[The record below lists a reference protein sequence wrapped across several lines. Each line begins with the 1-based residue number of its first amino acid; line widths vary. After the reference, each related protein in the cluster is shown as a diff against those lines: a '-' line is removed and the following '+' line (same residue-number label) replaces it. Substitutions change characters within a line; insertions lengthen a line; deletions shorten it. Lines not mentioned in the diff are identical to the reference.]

1 MPLRKKKY
9 LSCRK
14 RRNRNRN
21 RNRKRIRKIKTKRNR
36 KIKQYGGRSLDEKI
50 NALVELFKSKDIQL
64 LIFDWDRTI
73 SKQHMFR
80 ENIGTV
86 GGPLISVVED
96 DMSNYFHMLEGNVE
110 SVFVKFVE
118 ALKKN
123 NIQVAI
129 ASFGRCS
136 VMGDALDILF
146 YSRYNR
152 IKHIPNKLIL
162 GGDYDDHSRYCPEPY
177 GRARGKGTHK
187 NNQIAEI
194 SEKTGVPLQ
203 NILFIDDTKRNL
215 TNSNVHYVYFI
226 KPDTND
232 EYGFGEEQIEKMY
245 DVIRSYGSREAPP
258 VVPPRRAD
266 TPPIPPRR
274 DPRDPL
280 PDIPPRRRRNPDDPL
295 PPIPPRRRRRR
306 DPHDPLPAIPKPS
319 ITPLTPP
326 DTPPQRRRITTMKR
340 SKAFRGKKRTKRK
353 I

>member
-1 MPLRKKKY
+1 
-9 LSCRK
+9 
-14 RRNRNRN
+14 
-21 RNRKRIRKIKTKRNR
+21 
-36 KIKQYGGRSLDEKI
+36 QYGGRSLDEKI

-295 PPIPPRRRRRR
+295 PPIPPRRR
-306 DPHDPLPAIPKPS
+306 
-319 ITPLTPP
+319 
-326 DTPPQRRRITTMKR
+326 
-340 SKAFRGKKRTKRK
+340 
-353 I
+353 

>member
-1 MPLRKKKY
+1 
-9 LSCRK
+9 
-14 RRNRNRN
+14 
-21 RNRKRIRKIKTKRNR
+21 
-36 KIKQYGGRSLDEKI
+36 
-50 NALVELFKSKDIQL
+50 
-64 LIFDWDRTI
+64 
-73 SKQHMFR
+73 
-80 ENIGTV
+80 
-86 GGPLISVVED
+86 
-96 DMSNYFHMLEGNVE
+96 
-110 SVFVKFVE
+110 
-118 ALKKN
+118 
-123 NIQVAI
+123 
-129 ASFGRCS
+129 FGRCS

-215 TNSNVHYVYFI
+215 TNSNVRYVYFI
-226 KPDTND
+226 EQDTND

-258 VVPPRRAD
+258 IV
-266 TPPIPPRR
+266 PPRR

-280 PDIPPRRRRNPDDPL
+280 PPIPQRRRRNPDDPL
-295 PPIPPRRRRRR
+295 P
-306 DPHDPLPAIPKPS
+306 AIPEPP

-326 DTPPQRRRITTMKR
+326 YTPPQRRRTLTR
-340 SKAFRGKKRTKRK
+340 LDAFRGKNRTKRTKRK
-353 I
+353 EKKNLSK